1 MPLIH
6 KNYNLIVID
15 PPWPLQKTGNEKDKA
30 RGKTR
35 ELDYSLMTLWDI
47 QSLPIESLAPYNK
60 EEACHLFV
68 WTTQKYL
75 LHALQFI
82 ETWGFSYLLTITWDK
97 KNGIC
102 VGGFHFRTEFIVV
115 GRRGK
120 KELFKKGQSIPSY
133 FFAKSFFHSQ
143 KPQEFYTMVEPLGDR
158 RLDIF
163 ARKQRPGWD
172 VMGNEINGKDIRITI
187 KEHLNS

>member
-1 MPLIH
+1 M
-6 KNYNLIVID
+6 KDYNLIVID
-15 PPWPLQKTGNEKDKA
+15 PPWPLSRTGERKSRPNQGTDLEYY
-30 RGKTR
+30 TM
-35 ELDYSLMTLWDI
+35 SLWDI
-47 QSLPIESLAPYNK
+47 QSLPIESLAPYNID
-60 EEACHLFV
+60 EACYLFL

-120 KELFKKGQSIPSY
+120 KDFFKTGRSIPSI
-133 FFAKSFFHSQ
+133 FFAKSLWHSQ
-143 KPQEFYTMVEPLGDR
+143 KPQEFYNMVEPLGDR

-172 VMGNEINGKDIRITI
+172 VMGNEINGKDINVTI